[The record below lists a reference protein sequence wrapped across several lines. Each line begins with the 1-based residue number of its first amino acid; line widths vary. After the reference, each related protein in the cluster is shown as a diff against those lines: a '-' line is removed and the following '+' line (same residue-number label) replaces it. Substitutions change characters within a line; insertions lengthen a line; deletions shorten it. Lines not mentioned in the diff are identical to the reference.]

1 MGIRIRIRKIKRF
14 PYCSVGG
21 PSRGRASWRGG
32 TESYRE
38 RGHPD
43 DEWQTARGSRRSYHD
58 NEDVRW
64 GSSYDRLPEWSND
77 DNEDFTT
84 PGTFDSS
91 GAFVSKVACYVFSIF
106 KKVFFILFNFL
117 SAFTIVYAVCCTVL
131 LWEVTC

>member
-1 MGIRIRIRKIKRF
+1 MGIRIRKIKRF
-14 PYCSVGG
+14 PCYSVGG

-91 GAFVSKVACYVFSIF
+91 GAFVSKVAC
-106 KKVFFILFNFL
+106 
-117 SAFTIVYAVCCTVL
+117 
-131 LWEVTC
+131 